1 MHAAATSGQS
11 MADYYPPIAQAVNSL
26 QQSTAE
32 TRRAIYDRAR
42 AAMVAQLRS
51 LTPPFS
57 ESAIHREQLALEEA
71 IRKTETESLRRL
83 RPSPHRSS
91 RQPDPPPRPLREAGD
106 EQAEMSVADGL
117 PRLAKQPRSSSVL
130 LQHIR
135 LRPKSVPRSSMEEKI
150 SAATWSRRR
159 RQTLVILS
167 VMGLL
172 GLVAAASGIL
182 RWPGNMASFRGTSI
196 TETTAPERRGVR
208 PKIADRF
215 GSAPIASSSPSP
227 ELNLLAA
234 QKVMLHEEDQFDA
247 AGERFGGT
255 AAWRAESLLP
265 DAGQSPTIS
274 LPASGVL
281 ADPSI
286 DAFKFEGS
294 LRSR

>member
-1 MHAAATSGQS
+1 
-11 MADYYPPIAQAVNSL
+11 
-26 QQSTAE
+26 
-32 TRRAIYDRAR
+32 
-42 AAMVAQLRS
+42 
-51 LTPPFS
+51 
-57 ESAIHREQLALEEA
+57 
-71 IRKTETESLRRL
+71 
-83 RPSPHRSS
+83 
-91 RQPDPPPRPLREAGD
+91 
-106 EQAEMSVADGL
+106 MSVADGL
-117 PRLAKQPRSSSVL
+117 PRLAKQPRSSSAL
-130 LQHIR
+130 LPHIR

-150 SAATWSRRR
+150 SAATWSRRC

-172 GLVAAASGIL
+172 GLVGAASGIL
-182 RWPGNMASFRGTSI
+182 RGPGNMASFRGTPNI

-215 GSAPIASSSPSP
+215 GSAPIASSS

-247 AGERFGGT
+247 AGKRFGGT

-286 DAFKFEGS
+286 DAFAP
-294 LRSR
+294 